1 MGKFSRHDTE
11 SMKKEVPLGK
21 KIITLKE
28 NRNQIKPPAGMI
40 NEEVLLDRISRCL
53 KEQRTAMHE
62 QRYKLM

>member
-1 MGKFSRHDTE
+1 MDTG

-21 KIITLKE
+21 KIVTLKE

-40 NEEVLLDRISRCL
+40 NEWWLDKISWCL
-53 KEQRTAMHE
+53 KEQRTARQE

>member
-1 MGKFSRHDTE
+1 
-11 SMKKEVPLGK
+11 MKKEVPLGK